1 MTLSSI
7 AIQVLFSVGLT
18 CLMGTIMVGLWS
30 AATVFLK
37 KRSNAEFI
45 YLLLRI
51 AVLGFFI
58 PWLSTARLFHKHVI
72 GGSTGWLPHLTSQMA
87 AVVVLVF
94 ALWLMGACGVAGV
107 YLVRYYRFC
116 KLLRHVCQANV
127 DKQKILEE
135 TCRKLNIRRK
145 VYLCSGYAIMVPCIR
160 GIWHIRLYLPSDE
173 MTDAELRMTLEHE
186 LNHYKQGDT
195 FWKLLMVGLTCVF
208 WFMPVVRYVKWQM
221 HRWSE
226 ASCDYKCYRGG
237 CSLTDYFESIMRL
250 GERTIQNSTFTP
262 ALKTTAGELKWRICC
277 MKNSRD
283 KKLERW
289 VAILLTVILVLTS
302 ATATYAADFG
312 FERIYDRAFE
322 ATVYEIDETEV
333 YLSTEL
339 PEYEEFTAT
348 REEMFADTIVQQQL
362 LVRSSS
368 KWTIKSGYAKETA
381 AFHKDAGGQVYV
393 TGYIEP
399 DNKGLTLGI
408 SQPGGTTRA
417 IKVSGQFTF
426 TFTNLEYTG
435 DYTVFIKNN
444 SGSTV
449 TVEML
454 YN

>member
-1 MTLSSI
+1 MNLSNY
-7 AIQVLFSVGLT
+7 AIRILLGVGLT
-18 CLMGTIMVGLWS
+18 CLMGTFMVCLWN
-30 AATVFLK
+30 AAIVFLK

-51 AVLGFFI
+51 AVLGFLI
-58 PWLSTARLFHKHVI
+58 PWLSTARILHADVI
-72 GGSTGWLPHLTSQMA
+72 GGSIGWLPHLTSQMA
-87 AVVVLVF
+87 AVVMIVF
-94 ALWLMGACGVAGV
+94 AIWLMGACSVAGV
-107 YLVRYYRFC
+107 YIVRYYRFC
-116 KLLRHVCQANV
+116 KTLQCVCQADV
-127 DKQKILEE
+127 DEQKLLAE
-135 TCRKLNIRRK
+135 TCRKLNIRRP
-145 VYLCSGYAIMVPCIR
+145 VQLCRGYAIVVPCIR
-160 GIWHIRLYLPSDE
+160 GIWRIRLYLPPDEIKDSD
-173 MTDAELRMTLEHE
+173 LKIVLEHE

-195 FWKLLMVGLTCVF
+195 FWKPLMIVLSCVF
-208 WFMPVVRYVKWQM
+208 WFMPFMRYVKKQM
-221 HRWSE
+221 QRWAE

-237 CSLTDYFESIMRL
+237 CSLADYFESIMRL

-277 MKNSRD
+277 IKNSRD

-289 VAILLTVILVLTS
+289 AAILLTVILVLTS

-312 FERIYDRAFE
+312 FERMYDRAFE

-348 REEMFADTIVQQQL
+348 REEMFADTIVQTNSI
-362 LVRSSS
+362 RSAHA
-368 KWTIKSGYAKETA
+368 WTIKNGYTKESG
-381 AFHKDAGGQVYV
+381 AFHKNAGGQIYV

-435 DYTVFIKNN
+435 DYTVFIKNS

-449 TVEML
+449 TIEIV